1 MQILI
6 HSKQLRSRFW
16 FRFRFFTLYF
26 FRIIYSIAFLG
37 VLLINR
43 IEPNLF
49 FKYNLEIY
57 YFKLSLFF
65 SLSPVIIQITSD
77 YRSLDI
83 DRNRIGTL
91 MIYFLLCVTILNIN
105 ANIYIDYINWIDF
118 NYSNFFFLF
127 SIILFFTFSLQLINY
142 S

>member
-37 VLLINR
+37 GLLINR

-105 ANIYIDYINWIDF
+105 ANIYISTLIELI
-118 NYSNFFFLF
+118 SIIQISFFF
-127 SIILFFTFSLQLINY
+127 SLLSCSLHFPCN
-142 S
+142 